1 MSASKNMLIQLRR
14 FTGISLALCL
24 LLNLTSVR
32 ADSEDTIHVRYY
44 QGGTVPEY
52 AVRVLTL
59 ALQKSGHS
67 YSLTPVTTPMTTP
80 RIVRTIR
87 NNTPDSVNL
96 FWAASSPD
104 LENTL
109 AAIPVPIE
117 RGLIGFRV
125 LAISQEHLPQI
136 EQMNNDHKVRAISL
150 LQGIGWSDTAILRK
164 NGFTV
169 TEASPDNLYNMLAA
183 GRADAFPR
191 SALDAERE
199 LRTQQK
205 SHPGL
210 TIAPGIAL
218 MYPRFGVFFF
228 VSADNKPLRNAMEKG
243 MQVALKDGSFLKL
256 YEEDPDIRSAL
267 RMLRD
272 PRKIYRLAETSP
284 DSALHKLDA
293 SLFEPLLSG
302 LPKENAATNT
312 KK

>member
-1 MSASKNMLIQLRR
+1 MLIQLRR
-14 FTGISLALCL
+14 FTEFSLTLCL
-24 LLNLTSVR
+24 LFNLTSVR
-32 ADSEDTIHVRYY
+32 ADSDDTIHVRYY

-104 LENTL
+104 LENAL

-125 LAISQEHLPQI
+125 LVTSQEYLPRI
-136 EQMNNDHKVRAISL
+136 EQMNNDHNFKTINL

-191 SALDAERE
+191 SAIDAERE

-205 SHPGL
+205 LHPSL

-218 MYPRFGVFFF
+218 VYPRFGVFFF
-228 VSADNKPLRNAMEKG
+228 VSGDNKPLRIALEKG
-243 MQVALKDGSFLKL
+243 MQAALKDGSFLKL

-267 RMLRD
+267 KMLRD
-272 PRKIYRLAETSP
+272 PRKIYKLSGTSP

-293 SLFEPLLSG
+293 NLFEPLLSG
-302 LPKENAATNT
+302 VSKENAAANT
-312 KK
+312 RK